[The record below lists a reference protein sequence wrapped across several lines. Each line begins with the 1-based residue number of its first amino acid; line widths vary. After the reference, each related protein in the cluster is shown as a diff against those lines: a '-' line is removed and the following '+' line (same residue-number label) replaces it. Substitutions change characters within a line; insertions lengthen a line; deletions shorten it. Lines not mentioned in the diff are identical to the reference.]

1 MARRQKEDAGERR
14 TAAIK
19 VQLTPSERA
28 ELDKR
33 AARTGRHLSDF
44 VRIVLLS
51 DLKAP
56 APTARDPAA
65 IRALAV
71 AINRVGANHD
81 QILKLANQARSLPF
95 ERHRKAASEALA
107 AAFEK
112 GEFQEVSTAIIAAL
126 EKVMAL

>member
-1 MARRQKEDAGERR
+1 MARRTKDDTAERR

-33 AARTGRHLSDF
+33 AAMTGRHLSDF

-65 IRALAV
+65 IRALVV
-71 AINRVGANHD
+71 AINRVGSNHD
-81 QILKLANQARSLPF
+81 QLLKLANQARSLPF

-107 AAFEK
+107 DAFAK
-112 GEFQEVSTAIIAAL
+112 GEFQDISTAIIAAL
-126 EKVMAL
+126 EKVMQL